1 MRKIAIV
8 AIVLLLAVAA
18 WYFLDFTPPA
28 KETDF
33 KVVVLGFDGVDP
45 DLVQQWIDD
54 LPNIRSLSQTGT
66 LRPLGTTNPPE
77 SPVAWASFATG
88 TNPGKHGIFDFLR
101 RDAQNYLPDIGLV
114 QREPPEFLF
123 GAIPYKAPVI
133 INNRQGTPFWKQ
145 LDQAGYRTHNLR
157 MPVEMPAVPLTYGRT
172 YSGLGVPDLL
182 GTWGTY
188 HYLATDLSMWDLS
201 ENANTEFGGKQ
212 VLLEMDEEVDDLFHA
227 SIQGPYDP
235 RQKAGTSDRLTVPL
249 TVRRNEDATA
259 VTISLQGREETVEE
273 GQWSGWFEFTYDV
286 GPFIGLHGLSRFEVL
301 ETFPEV
307 RLYLMPISLH
317 PGNPPV
323 AITEPADYSEELYD
337 LYGEFKTLG
346 WIHETWG
353 LNEEQIDE
361 GIFLEDLFRNVD
373 NLETM
378 LLDAI
383 DGGESSLYTAVF
395 TATDSVSHM
404 FYRLMDEEH
413 PRYEADLAAE
423 YGDAIKRVYQRMDEV
438 IGKVRERLEPQ
449 DLLLVVSDHG
459 FHTWR
464 KEFNTNTWLVRNGYM
479 LLKGQDEEEEV
490 KKLDHMFSGGSF
502 FPNVDWTRTKAYSLG
517 LGHIYINL
525 KGREGQGTVE
535 PGQEYDQLVDEIQK
549 KIVEFRDPD
558 TDEKVL
564 VNAYFYKDIYT
575 GDNMDHAGDIQL
587 SFATGYRTSWQTAL
601 GAVPPNIIVANL
613 KKWSGDHCASDVFQT
628 AGFLVSNRPI
638 TNQEVAI
645 IDVAPTLYQVF
656 GVDIPERIDGK
667 PWVFGSTS
675 VGAAGGRP

>member
-1 MRKIAIV
+1 MKKIALIAIV
-8 AIVLLLAVAA
+8 VLLAVTA
-18 WYFLDFTPPA
+18 WFFLDFTPPA
-28 KETDF
+28 NQTDF

-45 DLVQQWIDD
+45 DLVNQWLDD
-54 LPNIRSLSQTGT
+54 LPNIRALSESGT

-101 RDAQNYLPDIGLV
+101 RDAENYLPDIGLV
-114 QREPPEFLF
+114 KREPPEFLF

-133 INNRQGTPFWKQ
+133 INNRRGEPFWKH
-145 LDQAGYRTHNLR
+145 LDRAGFKTHNLR
-157 MPVEMPAVPLTYGRT
+157 IPVEMPATEMTYGRT

-227 SIQGPYDP
+227 SIQGPFDP
-235 RQKAGTSDRLTVPL
+235 RQKPGTADRMTVPL
-249 TVRRNEDATA
+249 TVQRNADATA
-259 VTISLQGREETVEE
+259 VEISLQGRQETVEE
-273 GQWSGWFEFTYDV
+273 GAWSGWFEFTYEI
-286 GPFIGLHGLSRFEVL
+286 GPFVDVKGLSRFQVL

-317 PGNPPV
+317 PADPPV
-323 AITEPADYSEELYD
+323 AITEPPAFSQELYD

-361 GIFLEDLFRNVD
+361 GIFLEDLFRNMD
-373 NLETM
+373 SLETM

-404 FYRLMDEEH
+404 FYRLMDEQH
-413 PRYEADLAAE
+413 PRYEAELAAE

-438 IGKVRERLEPQ
+438 IGKVVERLDAQ
-449 DLLLVVSDHG
+449 DHLLVVSDHG

-479 LLKGQDEEEEV
+479 FLKGQDEEEEV

-502 FPNVDWTRTKAYSLG
+502 FPNVDWERTKAYSLG

-525 KGREGQGTVE
+525 KGREGKGIVE
-535 PGQEYDQLVDEIQK
+535 PGREYDQLVEEIRQN
-549 KIVEFRDPD
+549 IVQYRDPD

-575 GDNMDHAGDIQL
+575 GDNMEHAGDIQL

-613 KKWSGDHCASDVFQT
+613 KKWSGDHCASDVFET
-628 AGFLVSNRPI
+628 AGFLVSNRVI
-638 TNQEVAI
+638 ENQETAI
-645 IDVAPTLYQVF
+645 IDLAPTLYQVF
-656 GVDIPERIDGK
+656 GVDIPERIDGR
-667 PWVFGSTS
+667 PWQFSSSQVST
-675 VGAAGGRP
+675 AAGQP